1 MRTPARSNAVV
12 HFGVGN
18 EVLVCNLDE
27 GGIDETPTC
36 ARWATTSE
44 AQTVVAEKTASAVLT
59 LRTREVGLASMT
71 RERRTNERFLIA
83 RLKRARLRV
92 QAPTD

>member
-1 MRTPARSNAVV
+1 MMETAARSNALV

-44 AQTVVAEKTASAVLT
+44 AQTVVAERTASAVLT
-59 LRTREVGLASMT
+59 LREREVGFVLMT
-71 RERRTNERFLIA
+71 RGGRTN
-83 RLKRARLRV
+83 V
-92 QAPTD
+92 

>member
-1 MRTPARSNAVV
+1 MMETTARSNAVV

-44 AQTVVAEKTASAVLT
+44 AQTVVAERTASAVLT
-59 LRTREVGLASMT
+59 LREREVGFVLMT
-71 RERRTNERFLIA
+71 RGGRTN
-83 RLKRARLRV
+83 V
-92 QAPTD
+92 

>member
-1 MRTPARSNAVV
+1 MMETAARSNAVV

-36 ARWATTSE
+36 ARWAPTSE

-59 LRTREVGLASMT
+59 LREREVGFVSMT
-71 RERRTNERFLIA
+71 RGGRMDE
-83 RLKRARLRV
+83 
-92 QAPTD
+92 

>member
-59 LRTREVGLASMT
+59 LREREVGLASMT

>member
-1 MRTPARSNAVV
+1 MMETAARSNAVV

-44 AQTVVAEKTASAVLT
+44 AQTVVSERTASAVLT
-59 LRTREVGLASMT
+59 LREREVGFVLMT
-71 RERRTNERFLIA
+71 RGGRMI
-83 RLKRARLRV
+83 
-92 QAPTD
+92 D

>member
-1 MRTPARSNAVV
+1 MMETAARSNAVV

-59 LRTREVGLASMT
+59 LREREVGFVLMT
-71 RERRTNERFLIA
+71 RGGRMDE
-83 RLKRARLRV
+83 
-92 QAPTD
+92 